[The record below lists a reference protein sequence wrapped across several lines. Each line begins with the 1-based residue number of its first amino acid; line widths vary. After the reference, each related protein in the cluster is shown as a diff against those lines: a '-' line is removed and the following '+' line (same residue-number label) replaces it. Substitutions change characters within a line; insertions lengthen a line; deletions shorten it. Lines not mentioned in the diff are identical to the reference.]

1 MAERLPS
8 PNPFNPATMI
18 DFQIVNDGLVSLK
31 VYNLLGQEVATL
43 VNEVRPAGNY
53 QVRFNASGLASGIYL
68 YKLQSGNLIR
78 TMKML
83 LLR

>member
-1 MAERLPS
+1 
-8 PNPFNPATMI
+8 MI